1 MARPRFAI
9 GLAVGVGISAES
21 VRAVG
26 VAGDAVRWALEL
38 ERSESESL
46 GDTLVALLERSP
58 LARWPRAHVT
68 VAIGPSAVQVK
79 RLTALPPL
87 TDRAAVEAV
96 VREGAGRFFLRNC
109 APLLTSGVRMEEPG
123 TAWAA
128 AYETSVVEEVERAC
142 RSTRQRITHRAIVPT
157 AVALCRAVTAGR
169 EYARLDWIDG
179 DVRTMLTFES
189 GTLASIRRLP
199 THGDGNG
206 GSESESKSE
215 SKREKESKSENE
227 SAGEDGSLS
236 AALLPLGERAFDF
249 ADAYGA
255 TRVARDEPL
264 RAPLGGA
271 SATSGAPTR
280 LARRRLAVALTAFI
294 IAGIVALAGPGLVAA
309 RSAYQSRAR
318 LASMEKG
325 LRQTERAERELGL
338 VSDALGE
345 VAEFEGSRRSATMLL
360 AEMASAL
367 PRGAAL
373 VAFHADSAGGTLVA
387 LSQRASQV
395 TTALEKVEAIASP
408 EIVGPVTREL
418 AGSGDVERVT
428 VRFRFAKQRSTP

>member
-1 MARPRFAI
+1 
-9 GLAVGVGISAES
+9 
-21 VRAVG
+21 
-26 VAGDAVRWALEL
+26 
-38 ERSESESL
+38 
-46 GDTLVALLERSP
+46 
-58 LARWPRAHVT
+58 
-68 VAIGPSAVQVK
+68 
-79 RLTALPPL
+79 
-87 TDRAAVEAV
+87 
-96 VREGAGRFFLRNC
+96 
-109 APLLTSGVRMEEPG
+109 
-123 TAWAA
+123 
-128 AYETSVVEEVERAC
+128 
-142 RSTRQRITHRAIVPT
+142 
-157 AVALCRAVTAGR
+157 
-169 EYARLDWIDG
+169 
-179 DVRTMLTFES
+179 MLTFES

-199 THGDGNG
+199 THSDGGG
-206 GSESESKSE
+206 GSESENESEGKNEGKSE
-215 SKREKESKSENE
+215 GESE
-227 SAGEDGSLS
+227 SASEDGSLS
-236 AALLPLGERAFDF
+236 AALLPLGERAFGF

-280 LARRRLAVALTAFI
+280 PARRRLRVALTAFM
-294 IAGIVALAGPGLVAA
+294 IAGVVALAGPGLVAA
-309 RSAYQSRAR
+309 RSAHQSRAR
-318 LASMEKG
+318 LASMAKV

-387 LSQRASQV
+387 LGQRASQV

-408 EIVGPVTREL
+408 EIVGPVTREV

-428 VRFRFAKQRSTP
+428 VRFSFAKQEGAR